1 MRVMRSPPGCAR
13 AVELQALLAAE
24 AEGLPF
30 LIARDPDGAQRL
42 SVLEAGDERLW
53 LGRDSTC
60 DVSLDGD
67 TAVSRVHAEMVRVA
81 GDWAIVD
88 DGLSRNGTYVNGDR
102 VTGRRRLQEGDRLRL
117 GNTSILTF
125 RAPKGEAS
133 GTSRADVLTIPELT
147 AMQRKVLV
155 ALCRPLQEGRV
166 PTVPATNQEI
176 ADELVLSIDGVKTH
190 VRALFAKFAVE
201 DLPQNQKRARLAQM
215 AMRSGL

>member
-13 AVELQALLAAE
+13 AVELQALIAAE
-24 AEGLPF
+24 AEGLSF
-30 LIARDPDGAQRL
+30 LVARDSDGAQRL

-67 TAVSRVHAEMVRVA
+67 TAVSRVHAELVRVA

-88 DGLSRNGTYVNGDR
+88 DGLSSNGTYVNGDR

-117 GNTSILTF
+117 GNASTLTF

-133 GTSRADVLTIPELT
+133 GTSRAEVLTIPELT
-147 AMQRKVLV
+147 AMQRKALV
-155 ALCRPLQEGRV
+155 ALCRPLHEGRAPV
-166 PTVPATNQEI
+166 VPATNQEI
-176 ADELVLSIDGVKTH
+176 AEELVLTLDGVKTH
-190 VRALFAKFAVE
+190 MRALFAKFAVE
-201 DLPQNQKRARLAQM
+201 DLPQNQKRARLAEL
-215 AMRSGL
+215 AVRGGL